1 MLHKDK
7 KRLSLVD
14 IKLRKLEN
22 KDKGFKVSQRRLD

>member
-14 IKLRKLEN
+14 NKLRKLEN